1 MFNILLIAGHGGTD
15 PGACAFGR
23 KEADLAREF
32 VTLLQKELL
41 KYECKCGV
49 YNMAR
54 SMYHDLIVEG
64 YHYNFVPYN
73 YVLEV
78 HFDAYE
84 NDPGDGKNKGSGI
97 FVTYDEKAVTVE
109 EKILK
114 AMASFGFKNRGVK
127 RKNFSV
133 IAEAKRQGVSSALFE
148 TCFIDDADD
157 MAIYIKN
164 KSAIAEKVAEA
175 IADEYK
181 LKKKEGASVGFV
193 DTQNH
198 WAKAEI
204 EKVATA
210 GLMKGYAD
218 NTFKPDKPVTRAE
231 LATVLARLGK

>member
-1 MFNILLIAGHGGTD
+1 MFNIILIAGHGGND

-23 KEADLAREF
+23 READLAREF
-32 VTLLQKELL
+32 VTLLQRELL
-41 KYECKCGV
+41 KYECQCGV

-54 SMYHDLIVEG
+54 SMYHDIIAEG
-64 YHYNFVPYN
+64 HHYNFKPYD
-73 YVLEV
+73 YVFEV
-78 HFDAYE
+78 HFDAFE
-84 NDPGDGKNKGSGI
+84 NDPGDGKNKGSGL
-97 FVTYDEKAVTVE
+97 FVTPDEKSVAVE

-114 AMASFGFKNRGVK
+114 AMATFGFKNRGIK
-127 RKNFSV
+127 RKKFAV
-133 IAEAKRQGVSSALFE
+133 ITEAKRQGVSSALFE

-164 KSAIAEKVAEA
+164 KSAIASAVAKA

-181 LKKKEGASVGFV
+181 LKKKEGAPVGFV

-204 EKVATA
+204 EKVAAA

-218 NTFKPDKPVTRAE
+218 KTFKPDKPVTRAE
-231 LATVLARLGK
+231 LAAVLARMVK